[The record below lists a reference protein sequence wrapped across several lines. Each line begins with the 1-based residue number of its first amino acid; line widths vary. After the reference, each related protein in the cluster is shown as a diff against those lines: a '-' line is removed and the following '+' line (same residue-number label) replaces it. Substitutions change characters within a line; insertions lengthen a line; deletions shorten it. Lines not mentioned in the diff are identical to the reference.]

1 MTKSSDFNEVI
12 PESDVE
18 LERSYQ
24 TKHKKI
30 YKEVDSQVNGVSKN
44 NKDAV
49 KDAVKKKQNIDGTT
63 VRKDQH

>member
-12 PESDVE
+12 PERDVE